1 MDTKALRTLSYG
13 LYIVSS
19 RSGDKFN
26 GQIANTL
33 FQVTSDPLRVIAS
46 INKENLTHA
55 YIEES
60 GVFTVSVLAAD
71 APMTLIGTFGFKSGR
86 DIDKFSSLSYRTE
99 GAGCPVILD
108 HTLAF
113 LDAKVVDTV
122 DVGTHTLFV
131 GEVTDAGVLAEGD
144 PMTYAYYHQVK
155 GGKTPEKAATF
166 LKEEAVHKEEKK
178 EETTAQQRY
187 VCNVCGYIYDPATG
201 DPEAGVPAGT
211 PFEELPGAWVCPV
224 CGASKEEFDKV

>member
-1 MDTKALRTLSYG
+1 MNTSALRTLSYG

-19 RSGDKFN
+19 RSGEKFN
-26 GQIANTL
+26 GQIANTI
-33 FQVTSDPLRVIAS
+33 FQATSDPLRIVAS

-86 DIDKFSSLSYRTE
+86 DIDKFSSVSYRTE
-99 GAGCPVILD
+99 GTGCPVILE

-113 LDAKVVDTV
+113 LDVTVIDTV

-131 GEVTDAGVLAEGD
+131 GEVTDADVLAEGD

-155 GGKTPEKAATF
+155 GGKTPAKAATF
-166 LKEEAVHKEEKK
+166 LQEDAGRTERKEKDTA
-178 EETTAQQRY
+178 AQQRY
-187 VCNVCGYIYDPATG
+187 ACNVCGYIYDPATG
-201 DPEAGVPAGT
+201 DPDEGVPAGT
-211 PFEELPGAWVCPV
+211 PFEELPETWVCPV